1 LICDCFSPSSSHK
14 HDTTIEIHQ
23 LHEPEKFRKR
33 LRRVSRAS
41 LRRTSCATRVVA
53 KSLIVALSAEWEGS
67 LMRQEAL
74 KDRAIE
80 IVDDIAIGF

>member
-1 LICDCFSPSSSHK
+1 LLFPFFIPQARHNDRNTSTARTGEVSKTFAPC
-14 HDTTIEIHQ
+14 
-23 LHEPEKFRKR
+23 
-33 LRRVSRAS
+33 SRAS

-74 KDRAIE
+74 KDHAIE
-80 IVDDIAIGF
+80 IVDDIAIGV